1 MSYLKRHIILS
12 FLLCFVAGVSFAQ
25 QKGPT
30 LSQKQSKL
38 TYNGWSAHAD
48 IASPLMG
55 LALNKGVLTGEAAV
69 DVNLSNRFFPIIE
82 LGYGAV
88 NTEVTNGSTYSATAP
103 FARLGMNFNL
113 VKTKD
118 KEGNA
123 KPHRNYAYLG
133 LRYGMSLVDYEL
145 ANVPITRGYWDENQL
160 LSWNG
165 KNAYAGWGEVL
176 AGVRVDM
183 ANGFTIGWSVRMKLF
198 LHTSLDEKQTLWYV
212 PGYGNSSGNTFT
224 LNYTLGYTYYT
235 KAERSRLKK

>member
-1 MSYLKRHIILS
+1 MSQLKRHIILIL
-12 FLLCFVAGVSFAQ
+12 LLCSVAVVSLAQ
-25 QKGPT
+25 VKVAPK
-30 LSQKQSKL
+30 SQKDSKL

-55 LALNKGVLTGEAAV
+55 LAVNKGVLTGEAGV
-69 DVNLSNRFFPIIE
+69 DVNLSNRFFPTLE
-82 LGYGAV
+82 MGYGAV
-88 NTEVTNGSTYSATAP
+88 NAQVTNGSTYSAAAP
-103 FARLGMNFNL
+103 FGRLGMNFNL
-113 VKTKD
+113 LKTKD
-118 KEGNA
+118 KEGNM
-123 KPHRNYAYLG
+123 KLHRNYAYLG
-133 LRYGMSLVDYEL
+133 LRYGISLVDYQL

-165 KNAYAGWGEVL
+165 KNAYAGWGEVV

-183 ANGFTIGWSVRMKLF
+183 AKGFTMGWSIRMKLF

-235 KAERSRLKK
+235 KAERSKFKK

>member
-1 MSYLKRHIILS
+1 MSQLKRHIIVT
-12 FLLCFVAGVSFAQ
+12 LLLWLVVGFSFAQ
-25 QKGPT
+25 DKVATKPQKE
-30 LSQKQSKL
+30 SEI

-55 LALNKGVLTGEAAV
+55 LAVDKSIVTAEAAV
-69 DVNLSNRFFPIIE
+69 DVNLSNRFFPTLE
-82 LGYGAV
+82 MGYGAV
-88 NTEVTNGSTYSATAP
+88 STQMTNGSTYSATAP

-113 VKTKD
+113 LKTKD
-118 KEGNA
+118 KEGNM
-123 KPHRNYAYLG
+123 KPHCNYAYLG
-133 LRYGMSLVDYEL
+133 LRYGISLVDYQL
-145 ANVPITRGYWDENQL
+145 ANVPITSGYWGENQL

-165 KNAYAGWGEVL
+165 KNAYAGWGEVV

-183 ANGFTIGWSVRMKLF
+183 AKGFTMGWSIRMKLF

-235 KAERSRLKK
+235 KAERSKFKK

>member
-1 MSYLKRHIILS
+1 MSHLKRHIILIL
-12 FLLCFVAGVSFAQ
+12 LLCSVAVVSLAQ
-25 QKGPT
+25 GKVDPK
-30 LSQKQSKL
+30 SQKDSKL

-55 LALNKGVLTGEAAV
+55 LAVNKGVLTGEAAV
-69 DVNLSNRFFPIIE
+69 DVNLSNRFFPILE
-82 LGYGAV
+82 MGYGAV
-88 NTEVTNGSTYSATAP
+88 STQMTNGSTYSATAP

-113 VKTKD
+113 LKTRD
-118 KEGNA
+118 KEGNM

-133 LRYGMSLVDYEL
+133 LRYGISLVDYQL

-176 AGVRVDM
+176 AGVRVDV
-183 ANGFTIGWSVRMKLF
+183 AKGFTMGWSIRMKLV

-235 KAERSRLKK
+235 KAERSKLKK